1 MPVAQETLVE
11 EKGEVKVEEPVKD
24 ESPAEIIEN
33 L

>member
-1 MPVAQETLVE
+1 MPVAQETLVHFMD
-11 EKGEVKVEEPVKD
+11 EVKVEEPVKD